1 MALSAAEVVHNLA
14 LGRIGEASV
23 EDTTAS
29 RALKQN
35 LLCIRYYDQALYITL
50 RAHPWNEAKKRV
62 VIAEDSDA
70 PVFGYDRQYTQPT
83 DSLRVLSVNDI
94 TGADTRNRA
103 SGIHAWEVENGK
115 ILANA
120 GEAPQTWATNTKYVD
135 GEFVSATAVV
145 WATGTAY
152 IEDQFVRDG
161 GLVYMVLDDHT
172 STTIA
177 ADIAALDLQA
187 GVQGSTGTYEVLV
200 SHISDTL
207 LADVASSDIASVGSE
222 SRVIYIEYIY
232 QLTTT
237 SSWSSNLTEAV
248 ATQLAIKV
256 EPGITGDPEANT
268 KLINEFERLT
278 MPKARSMDG
287 AEGKP
292 KPIFNSQWLRARSS
306 GTMGSRV

>member
-1 MALSAAEVVHNLA
+1 MALSANEVIHNLA
-14 LGRIGEASV
+14 LGRIGEFGV

-35 LLCIRYYDQALYITL
+35 QLCVRYFDQARDITL
-50 RAHPWNEAKKRV
+50 RAHPWNEAKKRII
-62 VIAEDSDA
+62 IAQDSDDA
-70 PVFGYDRQYTQPT
+70 VFGYDRQYTVPT
-83 DSLRVLSVNDI
+83 DCLRVLSVNDVV
-94 TGADTRNRA
+94 GADPRNRSA
-103 SGIHAWEVENGK
+103 GIYAWEVENAK

-120 GEAPQTWATNTKYVD
+120 GEAPQTWATDTKYVN

-152 IEDQFVRDG
+152 IEDQFVQNG
-161 GLVYMVLDDHT
+161 GLVYQVLVDHT
-172 STTIA
+172 SDTIVN
-177 ADIAALDLQA
+177 DIASLDLAA

-207 LADVASSDIASVGSE
+207 LTDVASSDIEAVASE
-222 SRVIYIEYIY
+222 SRVIYVEYIY

-237 SSWSSNLTEAV
+237 SLWSSNLTEAV

-256 EPGITGDPEANT
+256 ESGITGDPEANT

-292 KPIFNSQWLRARSS
+292 KPIFNSQWKRARSS
-306 GTMGSRV
+306 GTFGGRL

>member
-1 MALSAAEVVHNLA
+1 MALSAQEVIHNLA
-14 LGRIGEASV
+14 LGRIGEFGV

-35 LLCIRYYDQALYITL
+35 LLCIRYFDQSRDITL

-62 VIAEDSDA
+62 VIAQDSDDA
-70 PVFGYDRQYTQPT
+70 VFGYDRQYTPAT
-83 DSLRVLSVNDI
+83 DSLRTLSVNDVV
-94 TGADTRNRA
+94 GSDPRNKA
-103 SGIHAWEVENGK
+103 AGVFAWEVENAK
-115 ILANA
+115 ILSNA

-152 IEDQFVRDG
+152 IADQFVQDG
-161 GLVYMVLDDHT
+161 GLVYQVLVDHT

-177 ADIAALDLQA
+177 ADIAAADLQA

-207 LADVASSDIASVGSE
+207 LTDVASGNIEATGSE
-222 SRVIYIEYIY
+222 ARVIYVEYIY

-237 SSWSSNLTEAV
+237 SLWSSNLTEAV
-248 ATQLAIKV
+248 ATQLAIKI
-256 EPGITGDPEANT
+256 EPGVTGDTEANT
-268 KLINEFERLT
+268 KLINEFEALT

-292 KPIFNSQWLRARSS
+292 KPIFNSQWIRARSA
-306 GTMGSRV
+306 GTFGGRI